1 MGTKDT
7 SYSLLGF
14 LHKITGKTNLLLW
27 EDDCEWNKIWETNVI
42 SGIMN
47 IQAKV
52 SNEQLDAQN
61 RETQEKAGFKN
72 VN

>member
-47 IQAKV
+47 IQTKV

-61 RETQEKAGFKN
+61 RKPRKKQDSKR
-72 VN
+72 